1 MRSNRIISRKGSTS
15 VGIHAAIVDEHE
27 LTRIAIEEILS
38 RASDIDFVGGFANV
52 GTLLETHPQV
62 DVLLLKYDQVQP
74 SLAVV
79 MAQLRRMCSDVH
91 VIMLGCQWN
100 EASIHTVLEC
110 GADGVVDCDEPLH
123 GLLAAGV
130 RRVERGKQF
139 LSQEVATILANARTG
154 NQEQLT
160 ERELDI
166 VRMMSDGAI
175 TKEIAAALGVTRKTV
190 NRNQNNICNKWNLR
204 SRDQI
209 AAEAIRRGVIC
220 K

>member
-1 MRSNRIISRKGSTS
+1 
-15 VGIHAAIVDEHE
+15 VGINTAIVDEHE

-52 GTLLETHPQV
+52 GTLLETNPQV
-62 DVLLLKYDQVQP
+62 NVLLLKYDQVQP
-74 SLAVV
+74 NLAVV
-79 MAQLRRMCSDVH
+79 MEQLRRTHSDIH

-110 GADGVVDCDEPLH
+110 GADGIVDCDEPLH

-130 RRVERGKQF
+130 RRVGHGKQF
-139 LSQEVATILANARTG
+139 LSPEVATILANASTG
-154 NQEQLT
+154 NGEQLT
-160 ERELDI
+160 EREIDI
-166 VRMMSDGAI
+166 IRMMSDGAI
-175 TKEIAAALGVTRKTV
+175 TKEIAAALGVTRKTI
-190 NRNQNNICNKWNLR
+190 NRNQNNICKKWNLR

-209 AAEAIRRGVIC
+209 VAEAIRRGIIL